1 MWLFTLFKVLCVGS
15 NGYYKNYGE
24 VAVDVV
30 ATTVRFM
37 GGLVIPS
44 SDTVILAVPTPIPST
59 NPEPAPLG
67 TKVTIV

>member
-1 MWLFTLFKVLCVGS
+1 V
-15 NGYYKNYGE
+15 
-24 VAVDVV
+24 VDVG
-30 ATTVRFM
+30 ATTVRFI